1 MIKGDKCWIVEN
13 GSRITQA
20 EILSFSGNLCLI
32 RLALGGALRV
42 PRHRL
47 YESEEDALKDAQ
59 KTRPRNRNPY
69 DHMQEI
75 MS

>member
-1 MIKGDKCWIVEN
+1 MVKGDKCWIIEN

-32 RLALGGALRV
+32 QLDSGATLRV

-47 YESEEDALKDAQ
+47 YEREESVMNVVQ
-59 KTRPRNRNPY
+59 KMKQRHRSPHDYKQPG
-69 DHMQEI
+69 
-75 MS
+75 

>member
-13 GSRITQA
+13 GNRVTQA

-32 RLALGGALRV
+32 RLSSGAALRV

-47 YESEEDALKDAQ
+47 YESEKAALKDVQ
-59 KTRPRNRNPY
+59 KIKQGRRSPY
-69 DHMQEI
+69 DYM
-75 MS
+75 

>member
-1 MIKGDKCWIVEN
+1 MVRGDQCWIIEN

-32 RLALGGALRV
+32 RLASGTTLRV

-47 YESEEDALKDAQ
+47 YESEQAAQSDAHKAKQ
-59 KTRPRNRNPY
+59 VHRSPY
-69 DHMQEI
+69 DYM
-75 MS
+75 